1 MGLLDKLKSL
11 FRSDSNSQ
19 SARSPPEDET
29 TGTEP
34 DVTIEREPSAESE
47 HAVKGTDQSPES
59 QSTAEATETASTAAT
74 TEATAPDAEVDEPTQ
89 EATADTTEETV
100 AESSE
105 EATADATEETQEAT
119 TEEATADATEETPAE
134 PDEPAASVQE
144 IKGIGPTYTERL
156 EVAGIETVSDLAA
169 SDAATVA
176 EAAEATEGRAADWI
190 ERAKAF

>member
-59 QSTAEATETASTAAT
+59 QSTTEATETASTAAT
-74 TEATAPDAEVDEPTQ
+74 TEPTAADAEVDEATQ
-89 EATADTTEETV
+89 EVTADTTDETV

-105 EATADATEETQEAT
+105 EVTADATEETA
-119 TEEATADATEETPAE
+119 AE

-156 EVAGIETVSDLAA
+156 EAAGIETVADLAA

>member
-19 SARSPPEDET
+19 SARSPPQDGT

-47 HAVKGTDQSPES
+47 HAVKGTDQSPE
-59 QSTAEATETASTAAT
+59 TGSTAADTATESAAAT
-74 TEATAPDAEVDEPTQ
+74 TAEPEP
-89 EATADTTEETV
+89 EV
-100 AESSE
+100 AESE
-105 EATADATEETQEAT
+105 TEADRTEEVGDETPEET
-119 TEEATADATEETPAE
+119 TDETAEEMVTETPEEELTDEETPAV

-156 EVAGIETVSDLAA
+156 EAAGIETVADLAA